1 MLPWLHWTPRVPPR
15 ATVEQ
20 ELVQR
25 RLARVVDVSVR
36 RLWRRM
42 RGRNWERTWRDDIG
56 PQISG
61 LVTSGQTAAANASSN
76 YIADVLEEFGM
87 PVDVPTVFQPG
98 GFAGVT
104 GGGVAVEDAAY
115 QAVVEAAQAQYRTD
129 VESGDLLTTERALQA
144 GESFLAELT
153 ASMMADAMR
162 AAEEVA
168 MAQRPWVDGY
178 VRIVEPGACSRC
190 IILAGKFFLF
200 NEGFLRHPRC
210 RCNHAPAPSDPDRLR
225 DLIAAESPERL
236 FESLTEAEQ
245 DRIFTRAGAEA
256 IRKGADMGQV
266 VNARSGMSTA
276 QRMSKNEAY
285 AEELARALAEGVNKT
300 EARRRAQAA
309 FAAATGAGRL
319 IRNGDGLYVTDAGT
333 SMRGRF
339 SKLQE
344 ARLAKGLPVTYVRLM
359 PESIFEIA
367 GDDRDEALRLLR
379 VHGYI
384 T

>member
-1 MLPWLHWTPRVPPR
+1 M
-15 ATVEQ
+15 
-20 ELVQR
+20 
-25 RLARVVDVSVR
+25 SVK

-56 PQISG
+56 PQIAG
-61 LVTSGQTAAANASSN
+61 LVTSGQAAAANASSN
-76 YIADVLEEFGM
+76 YIADVLDEFGM
-87 PVDVPTVFQPG
+87 QVDAPTDFLPD

-115 QAVVEAAQAQYRTD
+115 QAVIKAAQAQYRTD
-129 VESGDLLTTERALQA
+129 VDSGDLLTTERAVQA
-144 GESFLAELT
+144 GENFLAELT

-200 NEGFLRHPRC
+200 NDGFLRHPRC
-210 RCNHAPAPSDPDRLR
+210 RCNHAPAPSDPNRLR

-236 FESLTEAEQ
+236 FESLSEAEQ

-256 IRKGADMGQV
+256 IREGADMGRV
-266 VNARSGMSTA
+266 VNARKGM
-276 QRMSKNEAY
+276 
-285 AEELARALAEGVNKT
+285 
-300 EARRRAQAA
+300 RRAQVYGKDVLI
-309 FAAATGAGRL
+309 TSAGIAESR
-319 IRNGDGLYVTDAGT
+319 RD
-333 SMRGRF
+333 RKR
-339 SKLQE
+339 
-344 ARLAKGLPVTYVRLM
+344 RPVRLM
-359 PESIFEIA
+359 PEAIFQIA
-367 GDDRDEALRLLR
+367 GGDRDEVLRLLR